1 MYNAV
6 MKVGIPVQ
14 TVAEWF
20 QQQIPDGWFVG
31 VVEVLVDSD
40 EILVI
45 GPLGPGTSP
54 RGFREQTRDDRI
66 AIAAVAER
74 SFGRKVTWAVRV
86 DDQLVRFT
94 QVSVP
99 VMTRLRIDE
108 RQVLDLLI
116 DGGIARSRSE
126 ALAWCVRLVA
136 QHEGEWL
143 AELREAAERMAEI
156 RRRGPSC

>member
-1 MYNAV
+1 M
-6 MKVGIPVQ
+6 
-14 TVAEWF
+14 TTLTEWF
-20 QQQIPDGWFVG
+20 RSRIPDDWFDG
-31 VVEVLVDSD
+31 DVEVLVDNE
-40 EILVI
+40 EILVV
-45 GPLGPGTSP
+45 GPIAEGIEPST
-54 RGFREQTRDDRI
+54 FRERTRDERV

-74 SFGRKVTWAVRV
+74 SFDRKVTWAVRV
-86 DDQLVRFT
+86 DDTLVRFT
-94 QVSVP
+94 TVSVP

-143 AELREAAERMAEI
+143 AELRHAAAAVAEV
-156 RRRGPSC
+156 RRRGPTC

>member
-1 MYNAV
+1 M
-6 MKVGIPVQ
+6 
-14 TVAEWF
+14 TTLTEWF
-20 QQQIPDGWFVG
+20 AERIPDQWFDG
-31 VVEVLVDSD
+31 DVEVLVDSD

-45 GPLGPGTSP
+45 GLLGDGASP
-54 RGFREQTRDDRI
+54 RDFRELTRDERV

-74 SFGRKVTWAVRV
+74 SFDRKVTWAVRV
-86 DDQLVRFT
+86 GEELVRFT
-94 QVSVP
+94 TVSVP
-99 VMTRLRIDE
+99 VMTRLRIEE

-136 QHEGEWL
+136 QHEGGWL
-143 AELREAAERMAEI
+143 AELRDAAARIAEI